1 MRRRK
6 TITNPPRPIRS
17 RAAGPTHSSAV
28 LALNGGRPEQLT
40 LADFLRHFISFREEV
55 VARRTAFE
63 LRKARERSHILC
75 GLAVA
80 VSNVD
85 EVVATIRS
93 SADPAE
99 ARTIIRV
106 LNDETGRRTL
116 TVTARNVPAEFEVWY
131 RVTFSVDV
139 NGKEAVPSEEIFLT
153 RDYPFDETQVL
164 GKSNEE
170 QLIMQAIARD
180 MVGLLSRRL
189 AAID

>member
-1 MRRRK
+1 MWWSEVRRK
-6 TITNPPRPIRS
+6 TWCL
-17 RAAGPTHSSAV
+17 RALLAGSLLWLSAC
-28 LALNGGRPEQLT
+28 GFQ
-40 LADFLRHFISFREEV
+40 F
-55 VARRTAFE
+55 RTAPEFPADMAVTYIQADDRYSLFYRE
-63 LRKARERSHILC
+63 LVGTLRR
-75 GLAVA
+75 
-80 VSNVD
+80 ND
-85 EVVATIRS
+85 IRLT
-93 SADPAE
+93 ADPAE
-99 ARTIIRV
+99 ARTVIRV

-116 TVTARNVPAEFEVWY
+116 TVTARNVPAEYEVWY

-139 NGKEAVPSEEIFLT
+139 NGREAVPYEEIFLS

>member
-1 MRRRK
+1 MWWSESRRK
-6 TITNPPRPIRS
+6 AWCRH
-17 RAAGPTHSSAV
+17 ALLAGSLLWLSAC
-28 LALNGGRPEQLT
+28 GFQ
-40 LADFLRHFISFREEV
+40 F
-55 VARRTAFE
+55 RTAPEFPADMAVTYIQADDRYSLFYRE
-63 LRKARERSHILC
+63 LVGTLRR
-75 GLAVA
+75 
-80 VSNVD
+80 
-85 EVVATIRS
+85 
-93 SADPAE
+93 
-99 ARTIIRV
+99 
-106 LNDETGRRTL
+106 NDIQL
-116 TVTARNVPAEFEVWY
+116 TARNVPAEYEVWY